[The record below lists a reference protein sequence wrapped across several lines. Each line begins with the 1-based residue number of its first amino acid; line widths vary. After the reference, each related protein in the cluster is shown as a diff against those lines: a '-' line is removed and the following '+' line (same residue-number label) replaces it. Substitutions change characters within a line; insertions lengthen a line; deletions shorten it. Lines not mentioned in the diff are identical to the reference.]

1 VGEEIATERFEAAD
15 YARFGLRLREEI
27 AAFGELLRRP
37 GFGDGPPSV
46 GAELELSLVDRSWAP
61 APVNAQVIR
70 DVADDCFALELDRF
84 NVECDSGATPL
95 AGRPFTRIAD
105 DLRGRL
111 DRLSAAAAVHGAR
124 PVMVGILPTLT
135 PADLGPDAL
144 SDSPRFR
151 ALSTALRRLRDDPF
165 HVRISG
171 AEPLDVRWE
180 DVSLEGAATAWHL
193 HLRVPPERF
202 ADTFNA
208 AQAAGAVA
216 LAVSGNSPLLLG
228 HLLWEETRVPL
239 FHQAVD
245 DRAEATAAWRPSR
258 ASFGH
263 GWVQSGA
270 AELFAQAAV
279 LHAPILPVVKD
290 GQEDP
295 VAAVRRGEVPGLD
308 AMRLHQGTV
317 WSWTRPVFS
326 PGPDPHLRIELR
338 ALPSGPTVAD
348 MAATSAF
355 LVGLTLVLTEDPD
368 HLTTAL
374 PFDLARR
381 NFYAAARVGLGA
393 TLLWPSRDPPSPRPH
408 AAPDLV
414 AALLPDV
421 RRALVGTGV
430 DEAEA
435 DAHLA
440 IVAERARTGLTGAA
454 WQRRSLARLELE
466 LPRAEALPALLAA
479 YQERAEGGAPVHTW
493 SLAG

>member
-46 GAELELSLVDRSWAP
+46 GAELELSLVDRSWEP

-430 DEAEA
+430 DETEA

>member
-15 YARFGLRLREEI
+15 YVEFGRRLRAEI

-46 GAELELSLVDRSWAP
+46 GAELELSLVDGRWAP
-61 APVNAQVIR
+61 APVNAEVIR
-70 DVADDCFALELDRF
+70 DVAGDGFALELDRF

-95 AGRPFTRIAD
+95 AGRPFSRIAE
-105 DLRGRL
+105 DLRRRL
-111 DRLSAAAAVHGAR
+111 DRLSVAAAAHGAR

-135 PADLGPDAL
+135 PADLGPGAL

-151 ALSTALRRLRDDPF
+151 ALSAALRRLRDDPF

-180 DVSLEGAATAWHL
+180 DVSLEGAATAFHL

-208 AQAAGAVA
+208 AQAAAAVA
-216 LAVSGNSPLLLG
+216 LALAGNSPLLLG

-270 AELFAQAAV
+270 AELFAQSAV
-279 LHAPILPVVKD
+279 LHAPILPIVKD
-290 GQEDP
+290 GQDDP
-295 VAAVRRGEVPGLD
+295 SAAVRRGEVPALD
-308 AMRLHQGTV
+308 AMRLHGGTV
-317 WSWTRPVFS
+317 WSWNRPVFD

-338 ALPSGPTVAD
+338 SLPSGPTVAD

-355 LVGLTLVLTEDPD
+355 VVGLTLALAEDPG
-368 HLTTAL
+368 HLTAAL

-393 TLLWPSRDPPSPRPH
+393 TLLWPSREPPSPRPH

-414 AALLPDV
+414 AALLPAA
-421 RRALVGTGV
+421 RRALVGAGV
-430 DEAEA
+430 DAAEA
-435 DAHLA
+435 DEHLA
-440 IVAERARTGLTGAA
+440 IVDARARSGQTGAA
-454 WQRRSLARLELE
+454 WQRRSLARLE
-466 LPRAEALPALLAA
+466 RGMGRQEALRALLAA

-493 SLAG
+493 TPAG